1 MNLETHEDEEDKDKF
16 MCLIEFKNIPQKY
29 FLCLEPMTK
38 EELNKKLYEF
48 LENNNEIIN
57 MEEKKEKD
65 GNFTIITI
73 NYKFILN
80 INYTK

>member
-1 MNLETHEDEEDKDKF
+1 LSLNNINIEDLNIETQEDEEDKDKY

-65 GNFTIITI
+65 GNSLIKII
-73 NYKFILN
+73 
-80 INYTK
+80 

>member
-38 EELNKKLYEF
+38 EELNKKFYEF
-48 LENNNEIIN
+48 LENNDEFIN
-57 MEEKKEKD
+57 KEEKKEKD

>member
-1 MNLETHEDEEDKDKF
+1 MSLNNINIEDLNIETQEDEEDKDKY

-65 GNFTIITI
+65 GNSLIKII
-73 NYKFILN
+73 
-80 INYTK
+80 